1 MWLVGTFLRIHTRP
15 ARAEPARASRSRYL
29 GTFHMTLTQLRNTVI
44 ALIVAVGNSAAAQ
57 AGVQTSVP
65 ARKIDS
71 LLSRM
76 TLEEKLGQLN
86 LLSFDDRSTPAQL
99 DLVRR
104 GLVGGFLNLT
114 GATATREAQH
124 VAVTESRLRIPL
136 LLGYDVIH
144 GYRTTFPIPLAEAS
158 TWDPAAAQAAAHV
171 AAVEAAAAGV
181 NWTFAPM
188 VDIARDP
195 RWGRIAEGSGEDP
208 YLGSVMAAAWVHGF
222 QGADLRASDA
232 VLATAKHFAAYGGA
246 EGGRDYN
253 TVDVSER
260 TLRETYLPP
269 FRAAVDAGAGTIMT
283 SFNEIAGLPSTAN
296 RWLVTTLLRGEWKF
310 RGMVVSDWT
319 SIDELRANGAAG
331 SRAEAGRLALE
342 AGVDMDMVSRIY
354 LDDLP
359 AVVRAGRIP
368 VATVDAAVRR
378 VLQAKLA
385 LGLFDDPYH
394 GATVERERATS
405 LAPQHRELARR
416 VAREAIVL
424 LKNDTNLLPLDTT
437 RRTLAV
443 IGPLA
448 DDKVAVLGPWAGH
461 GDPQDAVTPL
471 EGIRSRA
478 GGEGGGGHEGAVRQG
493 MRHHRQRDGGH
504 CRRRRA
510 STPGGRPGGGGGQGG
525 GGCAGG
531 GGGGEGGGTK
541 VLYAKGCGITDS
553 ATAGIADA
561 VALARQADVAV
572 VVLGE
577 AGDMSGEAASRST
590 LGLPGVQQQ
599 LLEAVHATGT
609 AVVLILMNGR
619 PLTVQWAA
627 DHVPAIVEAWA
638 LGVETGP
645 ALASVVFGD
654 VSPSGKLPVTFPRGV
669 GQIPIYYNHKNTGR
683 PPAADK
689 YTSKYTDL
697 PSSPLFPFGYGLSYT
712 SFQYKDLKLSA
723 PTITPGGALKV
734 SATVT
739 NIGAR
744 EGAEVAQLYVHD
756 EVASVTRP
764 VRALAGFRRVSLK
777 PGESR
782 TVEFELTPKELGV
795 YDQRMKFVVE
805 PGKFRV
811 YVGGS
816 SVGGLEGEF
825 EVRAGAGR

>member
-1 MWLVGTFLRIHTRP
+1 
-15 ARAEPARASRSRYL
+15 AR
-29 GTFHMTLTQLRNTVI
+29 
-44 ALIVAVGNSAAAQ
+44 
-57 AGVQTSVP
+57 
-65 ARKIDS
+65 
-71 LLSRM
+71 
-76 TLEEKLGQLN
+76 
-86 LLSFDDRSTPAQL
+86 
-99 DLVRR
+99 
-104 GLVGGFLNLT
+104 
-114 GATATREAQH
+114 
-124 VAVTESRLRIPL
+124 
-136 LLGYDVIH
+136 
-144 GYRTTFPIPLAEAS
+144 
-158 TWDPAAAQAAAHV
+158 
-171 AAVEAAAAGV
+171 EAAAAGV

-195 RWGRIAEGSGEDP
+195 RWGRIAEGAGEDP
-208 YLGSVMAAAWVHGF
+208 YLGSAMAAARVRGF
-222 QGADLRASDA
+222 QGRDLRAPDA
-232 VLATAKHFAAYGGA
+232 VMATVKHFAAYGGA

-253 TVDVSER
+253 TVDASER
-260 TLRETYLPP
+260 TLREIYLPP
-269 FRAAVDAGAGTIMT
+269 YRAGVDAGAGSIMT
-283 SFNEIAGLPSTAN
+283 SFNEIGGIPSHAN

-310 RGMVVSDWT
+310 PGFVVSDWT
-319 SIDELRANGAAG
+319 GVEELRNHGVAG
-331 SRAEAGRLALE
+331 SRTDAGEVALE
-342 AGVDMDMVSRIY
+342 AGVDMDMVSGIY
-354 LDDLP
+354 LEDVP
-359 AVVRAGRIP
+359 ALVRAGRIP
-368 VATVDAAVRR
+368 LATVDAAVRR
-378 VLQAKLA
+378 VLAAKRA
-385 LGLFDDPYH
+385 LGLFEDPYR
-394 GATVERERATS
+394 GSSVERERNML
-405 LAPQHRELARR
+405 LAPAHRQLARA
-416 VAREAIVL
+416 VAQEAIVL
-424 LKNDTNLLPLDTT
+424 LKNDGNLLPLGPT
-437 RRTLAV
+437 RHTLAV

-448 DDKVAVLGPWAGH
+448 DDHVAALGSWAGR
-461 GDPQDAVTPL
+461 GDPRDAVTPL
-471 EGIRSRA
+471 EGIKTRA
-478 GGEGGGGHEGAVRQG
+478 GTGMQVR
-493 MRHHRQRDGGH
+493 
-504 CRRRRA
+504 
-510 STPGGRPGGGGGQGG
+510 
-525 GGCAGG
+525 
-531 GGGGEGGGTK
+531 
-541 VLYAKGCGITDS
+541 YAKGCEIVDTT
-553 ATAGIADA
+553 TAGFAEA
-561 VALARQADVAV
+561 VALARGADVALL
-572 VVLGE
+572 VLGE
-577 AGDMSGEAASRST
+577 AGDMSGEAASRSS

-654 VSPSGKLPVTFPRGV
+654 VSPSGKLPVTFPRAV

-734 SATVT
+734 SVTVT
-739 NIGAR
+739 NTGAR

-782 TVEFELTPKELGV
+782 TVEFELTPKELGL